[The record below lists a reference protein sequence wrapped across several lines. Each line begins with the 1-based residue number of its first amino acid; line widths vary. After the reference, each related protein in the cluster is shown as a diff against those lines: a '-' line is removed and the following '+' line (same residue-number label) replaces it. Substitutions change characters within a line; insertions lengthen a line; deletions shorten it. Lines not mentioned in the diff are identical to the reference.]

1 MSVKSRH
8 RGIIVILIAAFAFLA
23 GGAKV
28 SAQSY
33 EYGFY
38 SQEDSPKVRMEW
50 GVGVGATYTGISSVS
65 TDIVSLK
72 PRLGIAGHFDMAV
85 RIGRNFAIET
95 EILYEGG
102 SINVATPKVDHKV
115 RTRTMDIPV
124 LLSLRMANNHI
135 RLSAGPL
142 FSVMS
147 RAEYTQDGET
157 MFFGPVS
164 PTWNVAAGLGIG
176 LGRHMVLEARYVYP
190 LKSSINQFDG
200 IEFSM
205 RSYRVT
211 AGLTLLF

>member
-124 LLSLRMANNHI
+124 LLSLRMANNRI

-142 FSVMS
+142 FTVMS
-147 RAEYTQDGET
+147 RAEYTQDGEIK
-157 MFFGPVS
+157 FFGPTN
-164 PTWNVAAGLGIG
+164 PTWNVAAGVGIG
-176 LGRHMVLEARYVYP
+176 ITRHLLIEARYVHP

-200 IEFSM
+200 IEFNT

>member
-1 MSVKSRH
+1 MKSKLRD
-8 RGIIVILIAAFAFLA
+8 IIVAIVAAFVLMASGTEA
-23 GGAKV
+23 T
-28 SAQSY
+28 AQSS

-38 SQEDSPKVRMEW
+38 SHEETPKVRMEW
-50 GVGVGATYTGISSVS
+50 GVGVGATYTGVKSIS

-72 PRLGIAGHFDMAV
+72 PRLGLAGHFDMAL
-85 RIGRNFAIET
+85 RIGRNFAVET
-95 EILYEGG
+95 EIHYEGG
-102 SINVATPKVDHKV
+102 SISVATPKVEHRV

-124 LLSLRMANNHI
+124 LLSLRMANNRI

-142 FSVMS
+142 FTVMS

-157 MFFGPVS
+157 MFFGPTN
-164 PTWNVAAGLGIG
+164 PTWNVAAGVGIG
-176 LGRHMVLEARYVYP
+176 LTRHLVLEARYVHP

-200 IEFSM
+200 IEFNT